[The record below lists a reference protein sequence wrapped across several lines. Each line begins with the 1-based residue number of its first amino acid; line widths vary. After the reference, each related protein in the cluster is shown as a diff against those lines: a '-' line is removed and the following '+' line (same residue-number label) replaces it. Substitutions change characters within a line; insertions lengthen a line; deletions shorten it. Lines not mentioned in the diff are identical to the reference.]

1 LEVTVIERE
10 RIRIV
15 ESSDDRAAVSFEDS
29 DLPILEWVDGWALF
43 YLDEDRTVRDHLVLG
58 AVDDLDLAVRQARD
72 YLDRRPRNTAW
83 PHN

>member
-1 LEVTVIERE
+1 MIERE

>member
-1 LEVTVIERE
+1 MIERE

-15 ESSDDRAAVSFEDS
+15 EPSDDRTAISFEDS

-43 YLDEDRTVRDHLVLG
+43 YLDEDRTVRDHLVLA

-72 YLDRRPRNTAW
+72 YLDRRPRETAW
-83 PHN
+83 PHG